1 MQTTGLTR
9 KEENQYLKRC
19 NRSTQRQENECSRY
33 LSNCHQPGKI
43 VRTLAGSNILLDRTV
58 TDFGITFSMPL
69 RSSTCKV
76 MFTPCTSI
84 LGSSW
89 RMLYFGT
96 GRFSRACSFCTQQR
110 LGVGVWNFSYTSLD
124 DLQHDCVQGLQKP
137 FSQLIQNIG
146 PTGSIWLNRIPGC
159 PQVGIYQSSWALN
172 IYYMLTWTLC
182 VYLGPQSRY
191 TATHL
196 GNKYTPYAYMDPFGC
211 RLAMK
216 HADLVYRK

>member
-1 MQTTGLTR
+1 MQTTGLNR
-9 KEENQYLKRC
+9 KEENQYIKQC
-19 NRSTQRQENECSRY
+19 NRPTQRQANECSRY
-33 LSNCHQPGKI
+33 PSNCHQPGRI
-43 VRTLAGSNILLDRTV
+43 ARTLAGSKILLNRDKLWH
-58 TDFGITFSMPL
+58 TFSMPL

-110 LGVGVWNFSYTSLD
+110 LGVGVWNFSSTSLD
-124 DLQHDCVQGLQKP
+124 DLRHDCVRGLQKP
-137 FSQLIQNIG
+137 FSQLIQNTG
-146 PTGSIWLNRIPGC
+146 PKGSLRLYRIPGC

-172 IYYMLTWTLC
+172 LYYMLTWTLC

-191 TATHL
+191 TATPL
-196 GNKYTPYAYMDPFGC
+196 DYKYTPYAYMDPFGC